1 MKMPYCLTKIFKMRI
16 NFKLLL
22 VVKLLMVVLTS
33 FVLIDTAVNC
43 SKQQG
48 LKVKQLD
55 LEKINVNPLKG
66 WNENYELTIEYIKQH
81 EGFAG
86 GKPYICPGGYNTIGY
101 GHLIKETESFTT
113 LSKQQA
119 DSLLRSDFNKAIKL
133 VEQYTDLRGA
143 KKLAIAHFVFT
154 RGIGTFLKS
163 PLNEL
168 VKNNKKI
175 DDEIVKWCYYRNRNG
190 KRIKSTHAL
199 NIRKWELKMYNNRF

>member
-1 MKMPYCLTKIFKMRI
+1 MEN
-16 NFKLLL
+16 NFKLLS
-22 VVKLLMVVLTS
+22 VAKWLMVVLISFSTLLSTS
-33 FVLIDTAVNC
+33 IGYSN
-43 SKQQG
+43 QQG
-48 LKVKQLD
+48 LKVKNLD
-55 LEKINVNPLKG
+55 LEKINKNSLNS
-66 WNENYELTIEYIKQH
+66 WNKNYELTVEYIKQH

-86 GKPYICPGGYNTIGY
+86 GKPYICPGGYKTIGY
-101 GHLIKETESFTT
+101 GHLIKKTESFTF

-168 VKNNKKI
+168 VKNDEKI
-175 DDEIVKWCYYRNRNG
+175 DEEIVKWCYYRNKQG

-199 NIRKWELKMYNNRF
+199 NIRKWELKMYNNKL

>member
-1 MKMPYCLTKIFKMRI
+1 MEN
-16 NFKLLL
+16 NFKFLL
-22 VVKLLMVVLTS
+22 VAKWLMVVLIS
-33 FVLIDTAVNC
+33 FSTLLSPSISYSN
-43 SKQQG
+43 QQG
-48 LKVKQLD
+48 LKVKHLD
-55 LEKINVNPLKG
+55 LKKINEHSLNSWDK
-66 WNENYELTIEYIKQH
+66 NYELAVEYIKQH

-86 GKPYICPGGYNTIGY
+86 GKPYICPGGHNTIGY
-101 GHLIKETESFTT
+101 GHLIKKTESFTI
-113 LSKQQA
+113 LSKKQA

-133 VEQYTDLRGA
+133 VEQYTDLKGA
-143 KKLAIAHFVFT
+143 KKIAIAHFVFT

-175 DDEIVKWCYYRNRNG
+175 DEEIVKWCYYRNKSG